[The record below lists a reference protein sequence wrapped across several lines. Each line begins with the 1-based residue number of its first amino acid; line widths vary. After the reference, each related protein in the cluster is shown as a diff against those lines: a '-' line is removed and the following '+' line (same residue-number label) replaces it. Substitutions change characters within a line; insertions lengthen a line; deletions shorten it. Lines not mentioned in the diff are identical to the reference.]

1 MSHEANEIVDGFF
14 TIRQDVQTNRV
25 VLEKYGQT
33 VKIIQPGKILTLD
46 ELHDMLMKERT
57 EMQLGGMNYE

>member
-14 TIRQDVQTNRV
+14 TIRQDVTTNRV

-57 EMQLGGMNYE
+57 EMFMEGV

>member
-14 TIRQDVQTNRV
+14 AIRQDVKTNRV

>member
-1 MSHEANEIVDGFF
+1 MAHEANEIVDGFF
-14 TIRQDVQTNRV
+14 AIRQDVKTNRV

-57 EMQLGGMNYE
+57 EMFMEGV

>member
-14 TIRQDVQTNRV
+14 TIRQDVKTNRV
-25 VLEKYGQT
+25 VLEKCGQT

-57 EMQLGGMNYE
+57 EMFIEGV

>member
-14 TIRQDVQTNRV
+14 TIRQDVETKRV
-25 VLEKYGQT
+25 QLQRYGET

-46 ELHDMLMKERT
+46 ELHDMLIKERT
-57 EMQLGGMNYE
+57 EMFVEGV

>member
-1 MSHEANEIVDGFF
+1 MAHEANEIVDGFF
-14 TIRQDVQTNRV
+14 TIRQDVTTNRV

-57 EMQLGGMNYE
+57 EMFMEGV

>member
-1 MSHEANEIVDGFF
+1 MAHEANEIVDGFF

-25 VLEKYGQT
+25 VLEKYGQI

-57 EMQLGGMNYE
+57 EMFMEGV

>member
-14 TIRQDVQTNRV
+14 AIRQDVTTNRV

-33 VKIIQPGKILTLD
+33 VKTIQPGKILTLD

-57 EMQLGGMNYE
+57 EMFMEGV